1 MYYFEMFDAV
11 MFGIIMLLLI
21 AFAVSVTH
29 ATMKVKLE
37 ATETHALSINAAMR
51 ENNLVLLKDWS
62 NASTYMYALHE
73 AAIVAHC
80 YNPNKPAME
89 QLLDVLRIEAQ
100 MTLDPTISKQAAALI
115 NKAKREHGKKIR
127 KAADRKLERVERE
140 YEAQLA
146 VAAEV
151 ILKARTISKERLIA
165 SANARSELSAF
176 QSIVSQELEN
186 FIRLP
191 SVRNACIKAINQQH
205 KAWQE
210 L

>member
-37 ATETHALSINAAMR
+37 ATESHVLNINAAMR
-51 ENNLVLLKDWS
+51 ENNLLLLKDWS
-62 NASTYMYALHE
+62 TASTYMYALHE

>member
-1 MYYFEMFDAV
+1 MYYFELFDAV

-37 ATETHALSINAAMR
+37 AVESHALSVNAAMR
-51 ENNLVLLKDWS
+51 ENNLLLLQDWS
-62 NASTYMYALHE
+62 NASTYMYAMHE

-80 YNPNKPAME
+80 YNPNKTAMD
-89 QLLDVLRIEAQ
+89 QLIDILRIECQ
-100 MTLDPTISKQAAALI
+100 MSLDPTISKQAASMI

-127 KAADRKLERVERE
+127 KSVDRKIDRAARE
-140 YEAQLA
+140 CEGRL
-146 VAAEV
+146 
-151 ILKARTISKERLIA
+151 TIMLNEKNA
-165 SANARSELSAF
+165 WKANAQRAHAAVGETRSELSAF
-176 QSIVSQELEN
+176 QSIVDQELHN

>member
-1 MYYFEMFDAV
+1 MYYFELFDAV

-29 ATMKVKLE
+29 ATMKAK
-37 ATETHALSINAAMR
+37 AASAESCMEYWVEEWCKEKKAR
-51 ENNLVLLKDWS
+51 EL
-62 NASTYMYALHE
+62 
-73 AAIVAHC
+73 
-80 YNPNKPAME
+80 
-89 QLLDVLRIEAQ
+89 AQ
-100 MTLDPTISKQAAALI
+100 SSYDYEIDCMTQQHKRDI

-146 VAAEV
+146 MAAEV
-151 ILKARTISKERLIA
+151 ILKARTVSKDRLIA

>member
-37 ATETHALSINAAMR
+37 ATESHALSINAAMR
-51 ENNLVLLKDWS
+51 ENNLLLLKDWS

-151 ILKARTISKERLIA
+151 ILKARTVSKDRLIA

>member
-1 MYYFEMFDAV
+1 MYYFELFDAV
-11 MFGIIMLLLI
+11 MFGIVMLLLI

-37 ATETHALSINAAMR
+37 ATETHALSVNAAMR
-51 ENNLVLLKDWS
+51 ENNLLLLKDWS
-62 NASTYMYALHE
+62 TASTYMYALHE

-80 YNPNKPAME
+80 YNPNKPAMD
-89 QLLDVLRIEAQ
+89 QLLDILRIEAQ

-146 VAAEV
+146 MAAEV
-151 ILKARTISKERLIA
+151 ILKASTVSKDRLIA

>member
-1 MYYFEMFDAV
+1 MYYFELFDAV

-37 ATETHALSINAAMR
+37 ATETHALSVNAAMR
-51 ENNLVLLKDWS
+51 ENNLLLLKDWS
-62 NASTYMYALHE
+62 TASTYMYALHE

-100 MTLDPTISKQAAALI
+100 MSLDPTISKQAAALI

-146 VAAEV
+146 MAAEV
-151 ILKARTISKERLIA
+151 ILKARTVSKDRLIA

-191 SVRNACIKAINQQH
+191 SVRNACIKAINQHH